1 MAAKRAGGGVG
12 GGGRKVHITDE
23 ETRAQRGA
31 KSHSKSGLGPTVG
44 RGLLDAGPPGSIE
57 SREQK

>member
-1 MAAKRAGGGVG
+1 MAAKRAGGGV

-31 KSHSKSGLGPTVG
+31 KSHSKLGLGPTVG

-57 SREQK
+57 SGEQK